1 MPDDAA
7 NAPRDPPPLLTLR
20 LLGGLEATDAAG
32 RPVLPRGRKAR
43 ALLGVLALAAP
54 AAVTRERLCQLLWP
68 SRGHEQ
74 ARASLRQAVRELQA
88 TLEPLGGEMLASGR
102 SGLALRSEATSLDV
116 ARLLGATP
124 ARPHDLALLRGPLL
138 AELDGLEPAFDAWL
152 AAERARVLAGAAALA
167 AEVARE
173 GDPAVAVE
181 AAAAVLRQDRT
192 LEPAWRALMQARA
205 RRDGAAAATATLAE
219 CAAALAAAGRPPPS
233 AETRALA
240 GRLEGAVPAAPGE
253 DRRLRLG
260 VMPFRALDPGAAELA
275 LGLAEEITTALARF
289 RWLSCI
295 SSLSLAALDGAR
307 LAAGWA
313 TLGLDFVLEGSV
325 QRGADRMRVTVR
337 LLDLREGGEV
347 VWARRFDRALT
358 DLLALQEEL
367 ASLTVAQVDPELMAR
382 EGDRAVQLRQSRDPS
397 AYLMLLA
404 AIPPMCRLEEAEFRR
419 AGGLLEGALALDPDH
434 AGAHAWS
441 GYWHL
446 LLVGQGWA
454 ADPAA
459 ARERCQ
465 ALTRRAIQLDPMD
478 ARALAVAGHVEAFM
492 HHRLAAAH
500 ALHERALAANPNLPL
515 AWAFSGLAHVYE
527 GRHDEGLRRL
537 DQARAL
543 SPLDPHGFL
552 FESGAMLGRLMRGE
566 DAAVAQQGRTAI
578 PLNPAFTATRKV
590 QLAALGHLGAAEE
603 AAAMRAEL
611 LRLEPGF
618 DVAQAMR
625 RSPLSREVDRERYA
639 AGLRLAGLP

>member
-1 MPDDAA
+1 MPDDPDLA
-7 NAPRDPPPLLTLR
+7 LR
-20 LLGGLEATDAAG
+20 LLGELEASDARG
-32 RPVLPRGRKAR
+32 RSVLPRGRKAR
-43 ALLGVLALAAP
+43 ALLAILALAAP
-54 AAVTRERLCQLLWP
+54 ATVARARLCQLLWP

-88 TLEPLGGEMLASGR
+88 ALEPSGEVRAGAGLLASGR
-102 SGLALRSEATSLDV
+102 THLALRAGALSLDV
-116 ARLLGATP
+116 QRLLGATP

-138 AELDGLEPAFDAWL
+138 AELEGLEPAFDAWL
-152 AAERARVLAGAAALA
+152 GLERARILAAAAALA

-173 GDPAVAVE
+173 GDPATAPAI
-181 AAAAVLRQDRT
+181 AAGAAEAVLRQDRT
-192 LEPAWRALMQARA
+192 LEAAWRALMQARA
-205 RRDGAAAATATLAE
+205 RHDPAAAAATLAE
-219 CAAALAAAGRPPPS
+219 CAAALAATGRPPPS

-240 GRLEGAVPAAPGE
+240 ERLEGAAPAVAAE
-253 DRRLRLG
+253 ERRLRLG

-295 SSLSLAALDGAR
+295 SSLSLAALDAAR
-307 LAAGWA
+307 LGPGWA
-313 TLGLDFVLEGSV
+313 ALGLDFVLEGSA
-325 QRGADRMRVTVR
+325 QRGADRVRVTVR
-337 LLDLREGGEV
+337 LLDLRAGAEV

-358 DLLALQEEL
+358 DLLSLQEEL
-367 ASLTVAQVDPELMAR
+367 ASLTVAQLDPELMAR
-382 EGDRAVQLRQSRDPS
+382 EGDRAVQLRRTAADPS

-404 AIPPMCRLEEAEFRR
+404 AIPPMCRLQEAEFRR
-419 AGGLLEGALALDPDH
+419 AGELLAHALELDPDH
-434 AGAHAWS
+434 AGAHSWWA
-441 GYWHL
+441 YWHL

-454 ADPAA
+454 PDPAA
-459 ARERCQ
+459 ARERCW

-492 HHRLAAAH
+492 HHRLEAAH

-527 GRHDEGLRRL
+527 GRHGEGLRRL

-552 FESGAMLGRLMRGE
+552 FESGLMLGRLMLGE
-566 DAAVAQQGRTAI
+566 DAAVAQLGRTAI
-578 PLNPAFTATRKV
+578 PLNPAFTSTRKV
-590 QLAALGHLGAAEE
+590 QLAALGHLGAVAE

-611 LRLEPGF
+611 LQLEPGF

-625 RSPLSREVDRERYA
+625 RSPLLREADRGRYA
-639 AGLRLAGLP
+639 AGLRLAGLD